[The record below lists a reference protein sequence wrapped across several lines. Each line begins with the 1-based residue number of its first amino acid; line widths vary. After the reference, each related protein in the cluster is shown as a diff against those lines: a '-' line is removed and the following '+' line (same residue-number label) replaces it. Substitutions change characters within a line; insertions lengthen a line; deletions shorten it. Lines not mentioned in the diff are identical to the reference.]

1 MKEKYYITTAIAYA
15 SKNPHIGNDYD
26 PVVADAIARFKRL
39 AGYEVF
45 FLTGTDEHGQ
55 KIEETAREAGISPQ
69 ECVDRVAA
77 YIMENYKLLN
87 ISYDKF
93 IRTTFD
99 YHERAVQ
106 KIFTKLYESDDIYKD
121 EYEGLY
127 CVPCE
132 SFYTAS
138 QVTEESK
145 CPACSATLKIA
156 KETAYFFRLSKYQK
170 WLEEHIE
177 NHKDFIIPES
187 RRNEMLNNFIKPG
200 LQDLCVTR
208 SSINWGI
215 PVEFDKEHKIYVW
228 LDALS
233 NYITALGYSPDMDDN
248 VELFNKYWPCDL
260 HVIGKDIVRFH
271 TIYWPIFLKA
281 LGVEIPKQVYGH
293 PWVLFGGEKMS
304 KSTGNIAYSKDVVE
318 KYGADALRYYLLCET
333 PFAADST
340 FTHEKFV
347 SRINTDLVNT
357 LGNLVHRTITM
368 VDKYFDGVI
377 PSVVGYD
384 ALDEDLKNTA
394 LNASDAYLKAMNEY
408 RVSDAIDAVLKM
420 LHRANKYIDET
431 TPWSLAK
438 DENKK
443 DRLGNVLYNLL
454 ESIRFGAIMLS
465 PVIPE
470 MSDKIFMQIG
480 TEIRTHESLQKF
492 NGTVSGNS
500 VGKAEM
506 LYARIEESEPV
517 EEVTQ
522 PQTPEIT
529 IEEFLKTDIRVAL
542 VTHCEKLSKSDKLL
556 ILHLDLGY
564 EKRQVVA
571 GIAKFYASDDLIGKK
586 ILVVSNLKATKLKG
600 IQSEG
605 MILASGEDEVKVVFA
620 DISAEIGSRV
630 H

>member
-39 AGYEVF
+39 AGFDVF

-55 KIEETAREAGISPQ
+55 KIEETARELGVTPQ
-69 ECVDRVAA
+69 ECVDRVAG
-77 YIMENYKLLN
+77 YIIDNYKLLN

-99 YHERAVQ
+99 YHEDAVR

-138 QVTEESK
+138 QTADEDK
-145 CPACSATLKIA
+145 CPVCGAVLKMS

-177 NHKDFIIPES
+177 QHDDFIIPES
-187 RRNEMLNNFIKPG
+187 RRNEMLNNFIRPG

-208 SSINWGI
+208 SSINWGV
-215 PVEFDKEHKIYVW
+215 PVEFDPEHKIYVW

-233 NYITALGYSPDMDDN
+233 NYITALGYTPDMSGD
-248 VELFNKYWPCDL
+248 VELFKKYWPCDL

-281 LGVEIPKQVYGH
+281 LGVEIPKQVFGH
-293 PWVLFGGEKMS
+293 PWVMFGGTKMS

-318 KYGADALRYYLLCET
+318 KYGADSLRYYLLCET

-340 FTHEKFV
+340 FTHEKFI

-368 VDKYFDGVI
+368 VEKYCGGVI
-377 PSVVGYD
+377 PTVTKYD
-384 ALDEDLKNTA
+384 ALDEDLVNNA
-394 LNASDAYLKAMNEY
+394 LHASKVYLKAMNEY
-408 RVSDAIDAVLKM
+408 RVSDAIEAVFKL
-420 LHRANKYIDET
+420 LYRANKYIDET
-431 TPWSLAK
+431 APWVLAK
-438 DENKK
+438 DPDKK
-443 DRLGNVLYNLL
+443 DKLGNVLYNLL
-454 ESIRFGAIMLS
+454 ESIRFSTVMLS
-465 PVIPE
+465 PIIPE
-470 MSDKIFMQIG
+470 MSDKIHAQIG
-480 TEIRTHESLQKF
+480 SDVRTHESLQQF
-492 NGTVSGNS
+492 NGTVSGDK

-506 LYARIEESEPV
+506 LYARIDEPLDDDAH
-517 EEVTQ
+517 
-522 PQTPEIT
+522 PKTPEIT
-529 IEEFLKTDIRVAL
+529 IGEFAKTDLRIAL
-542 VTHCEKLSKSDKLL
+542 VTHCEKVKKSDKLL
-556 ILHLDLGY
+556 ILQLDLGY
-564 EKRQVVA
+564 EKRQIVA
-571 GIAKFYASDDLIGKK
+571 GVAECYDPEELIGKK
-586 ILVVSNLKATKLKG
+586 IVIVSNLKPTKLKG
-600 IQSEG
+600 VLSEG
-605 MILASGEDEVKVVFA
+605 MLLASGEQEIKIVFA
-620 DISAEIGSRV
+620 NDSAEVGSRV